1 MGTRRAV
8 AKTRSS
14 LLRGPQEAARAGHDA
29 QVYRAYLRAEERL
42 RSAGGRVRRV
52 VLDYELKRDYQR
64 FLQDHNRDRAESD
77 GRPDRSAREIQAW
90 AREHRLPYFDERVHF
105 PDLRIEY
112 EDRERY
118 LEREDIEVVTGDYRG
133 AHAAVAARSGFAR
146 YRGVGGLVGGRGGGA
161 RGGGVPR
168 GVEEWL

>member
-1 MGTRRAV
+1 MTADRTAV
-8 AKTRSS
+8 LA
-14 LLRGPQEAARAGHDA
+14 
-29 QVYRAYLRAEERL
+29 
-42 RSAGGRVRRV
+42 
-52 VLDYELKRDYQR
+52 
-64 FLQDHNRDRAESD
+64 
-77 GRPDRSAREIQAW
+77 EIQAW

-146 YRGVGGLVGGRGGGA
+146 YRGVGGLVGGRGGGGERRRRA
-161 RGGGVPR
+161 AWRR
-168 GVEEWL
+168 GVAMSLAPAAEPLAD